1 MPGIWG
7 GRVTGNQQLGIRKN
21 AEKSYGDFSA
31 FFMLKEGEGR
41 TIPLSSFYPEGGRG
55 GNDDIPTP

>member
-1 MPGIWG
+1 MPGIWEE
-7 GRVTGNQQLGIRKN
+7 RVTGNQQLEIRKN

-31 FFMLKEGEGR
+31 FFMLKEGERR
-41 TIPLSSFYPEGGRG
+41 TIPLSSFYQEGGRG

>member
-1 MPGIWG
+1 MPGIWEE
-7 GRVTGNQQLGIRKN
+7 RVTGNQQLGIRKN

-31 FFMLKEGEGR
+31 FLCGR
-41 TIPLSSFYPEGGRG
+41 EEKVKLYLYFSFYPEGGRG

>member
-1 MPGIWG
+1 MPGIWEE
-7 GRVTGNQQLGIRKN
+7 RVTGNQQLEIRKN

-31 FFMLKEGEGR
+31 LLCGRGEGK
-41 TIPLSSFYPEGGRG
+41 TIPLFSFYPEGGRG